1 MKVQSTVDI
10 WPCDL
15 EKIEIIRACCALL
28 FKTGFCCNCCAA
40 VKQRL
45 SWKKGVSVCKGH
57 FLKCLIIIYCFHP
70 SFQTEKYLYYGVQ
83 CSLGNTDFYSHVHEV
98 MTQENSIIYRDSL
111 LIKKPHIFHH
121 LRNIFICT
129 VSKVDTVRYESYFA
143 H

>member
-45 SWKKGVSVCKGH
+45 SWKKGVSGRENE
-57 FLKCLIIIYCFHP
+57 P
-70 SFQTEKYLYYGVQ
+70 ETSA
-83 CSLGNTDFYSHVHEV
+83 SNSHVGPESV
-98 MTQENSIIYRDSL
+98 CLNMCMS
-111 LIKKPHIFHH
+111 
-121 LRNIFICT
+121 
-129 VSKVDTVRYESYFA
+129 VS
-143 H
+143 